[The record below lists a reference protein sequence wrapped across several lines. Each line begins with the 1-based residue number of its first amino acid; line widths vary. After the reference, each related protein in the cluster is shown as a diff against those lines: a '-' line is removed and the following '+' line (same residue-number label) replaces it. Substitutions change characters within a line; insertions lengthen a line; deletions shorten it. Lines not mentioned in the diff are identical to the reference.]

1 MDLGESEIKQICDYF
16 LDENFRHELL
26 DAMAKEISAY
36 INQHFVYVADL
47 SLGEE
52 VLPYTN
58 DNSYSIYREIMKR

>member
-1 MDLGESEIKQICDYF
+1 MELSKDEIKQICDYF
-16 LDENFRHELL
+16 LDENLRHELF

-36 INQHFVYVADL
+36 VNKHFVDVTDV

>member
-1 MDLGESEIKQICDYF
+1 MELSKDEIKQIYNYF
-16 LDENFRHELL
+16 LDENLRYELFG
-26 DAMAKEISAY
+26 AMAKEISAY
-36 INQHFVYVADL
+36 VDKYFVDVTDV